1 MATAEHHTP
10 NITDDWL
17 AWRQDMD
24 VWRAGIDEK
33 LRSIEKNGATKED
46 LANLRLWVVLTVI
59 AVQGAF
65 FGLSRLLP

>member
-1 MATAEHHTP
+1 MATVEHHTP

-24 VWRAGIDEK
+24 VWRVGIDEK

-46 LANLRLWVVLTVI
+46 LANLRLWVVLTVT

>member
-24 VWRAGIDEK
+24 GWRAGIDEK

-46 LANLRLWVVLTVI
+46 VANMRLWV
-59 AVQGAF
+59 
-65 FGLSRLLP
+65 S